1 MLTFMVYCCTKPIRK
16 TGAASILGRAGRF
29 GRLSDRAGFNRFSE
43 LIGRFGRLSDRAGFN
58 RFSELIGRFGR
69 LSDRSGW
76 AGLQFRKKCLS
87 LWWSLIFEVLGA
99 LQS

>member
-16 TGAASILGRAGRF
+16 TGAASILGRA
-29 GRLSDRAGFNRFSE
+29 
-43 LIGRFGRLSDRAGFN
+43 GRFGRLSDRAGFN